1 MAVTILQQ
9 DTTMLKKT
17 DEPAIIFEDIGDQGS
32 TSSSGIPET
41 LIQVEVDGKT
51 RGLATTTRERKNI
64 IEEIVDALGGEE
76 PIVEQ
81 TLTNEPAQDLKEQDD
96 IPVRFREDTVDLNV
110 PRVKEGLTAAI
121 EFLTSVSQEFD
132 RDGNE
137 AAQKAFEEVINTLN
151 LEISQVPSEVIVE
164 AVEPVHDNKK
174 MATSS
179 VEKEYSEQES
189 TTDIRIQIKEGKVE
203 LYRPLIESQIIPEQN
218 NAPVSLDTD
227 VPQIVAAEKEEL
239 PEKIRVE
246 IEDDRAKV
254 SFEMN
259 DTKHKAFFPYTNTE
273 ALIAGIAAAYDL
285 SEEVIKAVIDI
296 Q

>member
-1 MAVTILQQ
+1 MIIKRWRPHLLRRNIQS
-9 DTTMLKKT
+9 KK
-17 DEPAIIFEDIGDQGS
+17 AQ
-32 TSSSGIPET
+32 
-41 LIQVEVDGKT
+41 LI
-51 RGLATTTRERKNI
+51 
-64 IEEIVDALGGEE
+64 
-76 PIVEQ
+76 
-81 TLTNEPAQDLKEQDD
+81 
-96 IPVRFREDTVDLNV
+96 
-110 PRVKEGLTAAI
+110 
-121 EFLTSVSQEFD
+121 S
-132 RDGNE
+132 
-137 AAQKAFEEVINTLN
+137 
-151 LEISQVPSEVIVE
+151 
-164 AVEPVHDNKK
+164 
-174 MATSS
+174 
-179 VEKEYSEQES
+179 
-189 TTDIRIQIKEGKVE
+189 RIQIKEGKVE